1 MVKLTAMDDRPIFIV
16 PEAICCI
23 EAAIGEPGTSITLM
37 NGQRRVKEAPDQV
50 AKLVAAAKPIIDASA
65 TA

>member
-1 MVKLTAMDDRPIFIV
+1 MISFTAMDDRRIFIA

-23 EAAIGEPGTSITLM
+23 EAAVGEPGTLITLM

-50 AKLVAAAKPIIDASA
+50 AKLVVAAKPKA
-65 TA
+65 